1 MTYQQIFKDVKKYFD
16 KANPSHF
23 TQEFAFQFN
32 ITGEGEGIFYA
43 AYKNGALSV
52 EPYDYVDR
60 DVIFEADGETL
71 KAIAAGKLEVI
82 DAVKAGRLAVDGDHE
97 AAKQLMFLVNAKK
110 EPAKK
115 EAAKTDEKPAVK
127 KAAPKAAASEAPK
140 ADAKEAPKADA
151 KEAPKADVKEA
162 PKADV
167 KEAPKPVA
175 EEAPKAA
182 AKEAP
187 KSASKKTS
195 KASKGKK

>member
-1 MTYQQIFKDVKKYFD
+1 MKRGNCMTYQQIFKDVKKYFV

-71 KAIAAGKLEVI
+71 KEIAAGKLEVI

-115 EAAKTDEKPAVK
+115 EAAKTAEKPAVK
-127 KAAPKAAASEAPK
+127 KAAPKAAASA
-140 ADAKEAPKADA
+140 
-151 KEAPKADVKEA
+151 APKADVKET
-162 PKADV
+162 PKPAAAETPKTTV

-175 EEAPKAA
+175 AETPKAA
-182 AKEAP
+182 VKEAP
-187 KSASKKTS
+187 KSAAKKTS
-195 KASKGKK
+195 NASKGKK